1 MKLLTRSSSFLRERN
16 GYNGRS
22 GRHHRVSGRG
32 SATGRS
38 QNSLAKSS
46 SGSSFGRRQNPSHQD
61 YHQDDHV
68 DQNFTNHYEAEMQAL
83 QPKENLIKRDEPTMS
98 YIEPPKGNTVQYYR
112 LVKVL
117 LRSSNNT

>member
-98 YIEPPKGNTVQYYR
+98 YIEPPKGNTGQSYR
-112 LVKVL
+112 LVNVL
-117 LRSSNNT
+117 LR